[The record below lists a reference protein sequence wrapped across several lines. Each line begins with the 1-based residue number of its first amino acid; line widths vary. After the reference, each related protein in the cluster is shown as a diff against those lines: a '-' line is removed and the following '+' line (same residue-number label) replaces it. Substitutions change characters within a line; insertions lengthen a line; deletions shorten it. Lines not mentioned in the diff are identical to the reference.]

1 VVRPVIQDRMSQYA
15 GSEIRFN
22 LMAVIRDR
30 RAVLREELAAA
41 ERDLAAAVAGGAV
54 RAVKHLRRRSRRRV

>member
-1 VVRPVIQDRMSQYA
+1 MVRPVIQDRMSQYA

-30 RAVLREELAAA
+30 RAVLREELAAV
-41 ERDLAAAVAGGAV
+41 ERELAAAVARGMV
-54 RAVKHLRRRSRRRV
+54 RAPRHLGR